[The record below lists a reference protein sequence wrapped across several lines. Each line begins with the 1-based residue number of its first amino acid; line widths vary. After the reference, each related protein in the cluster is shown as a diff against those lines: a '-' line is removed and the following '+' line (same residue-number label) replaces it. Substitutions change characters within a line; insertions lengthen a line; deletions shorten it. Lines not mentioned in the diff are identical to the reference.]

1 MEMERNLSKY
11 LPLEEAAKS
20 GCITAS
26 MIELLCVWNRIPY
39 FRDIDQY
46 LVNPEDVRLF
56 LDKHWE
62 EMVTGE
68 YAPARASKA
77 PNP

>member
-11 LPLEEAAKS
+11 LPLEEAAKA
-20 GCITAS
+20 GCITAG

-46 LVNPEDVRLF
+46 LVNPEDVQQF

-62 EMVTGE
+62 EMVTGGFT
-68 YAPARASKA
+68 KT
-77 PNP
+77 

>member
-1 MEMERNLSKY
+1 MERNLNKY
-11 LPLEEAAKS
+11 LPLEEAAKA

-46 LVNPEDVRLF
+46 LVNPEDVQQF

-62 EMVTGE
+62 EMVTGG
-68 YAPARASKA
+68 YTSGKGSKA
-77 PNP
+77 PTP